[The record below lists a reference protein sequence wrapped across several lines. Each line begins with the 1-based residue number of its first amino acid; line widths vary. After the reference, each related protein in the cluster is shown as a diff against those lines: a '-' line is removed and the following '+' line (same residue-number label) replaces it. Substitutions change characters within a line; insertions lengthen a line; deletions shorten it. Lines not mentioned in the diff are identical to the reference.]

1 MCTFLIS
8 QNLIG
13 YSIFR
18 NHPIKYEKSMRYLL
32 QLRAVYVKTG
42 YLLFNKV
49 RGVYL
54 LIYNCI

>member
-13 YSIFR
+13 YSMFR
-18 NHPIKYEKSMRYLL
+18 NHTIKYEKSMRYLL

-42 YLLFNKV
+42 YLLLNKV
-49 RGVYL
+49 RG
-54 LIYNCI
+54 IYSN